1 MSKLVSEELT
11 TFLQQIEQRSQF
23 HAGYPYNLS
32 CDYTELA
39 KFFNFLLNNAGDPYI
54 EPDFGL
60 HSRKFE
66 QEVLAFFAD
75 LYKIPENEFWGYVT
89 AGGTEGNLYGLFLAR
104 EIYPQGL
111 LYSSQD
117 SHYSIA
123 KAAKLFG
130 MKHRVINSQVNG
142 EINYDHFEQL
152 ISENRHSPAIINLN
166 IGTTVKGAIDN
177 LDKVL
182 EILERHQ
189 IKDYYIHCDAA
200 LSGMILPFID
210 GAPQINFQ
218 KPIDSIA
225 ISAKFIGSP
234 LPCGV
239 VITKK
244 KWVEKVE
251 TTIEYIGS
259 KDTTILGSRN
269 GHTPIILWYALQTR
283 GCEGFATE
291 ANTCIQNAQY
301 LFQQLN
307 LREYPCMLNKFSTT
321 VVFQKPSQRLI
332 KKWQLATLDNWAH
345 MIVMQNID
353 RQKIDTFV
361 NELVLEEG
369 SFGEVDSLQL
379 QQAIHNCGVS
389 VEMAK
394 YHPTTTFSYSR
405 GHIA

>member
-1 MSKLVSEELT
+1 MSNKVAKELAD
-11 TFLQQIEQRSQF
+11 FLLQIEQRSQF

-32 CDYTELA
+32 CDYSLIA
-39 KFFNFLLNNAGDPYI
+39 KFFNHLLNNAGDPYI

-66 QEVLAFFAD
+66 QEVLSFFAN
-75 LYKIPENEFWGYVT
+75 LYKIAEDQFWGYVT
-89 AGGTEGNLYGLFLAR
+89 AGGTEGNLYGMFLAR
-104 EIYPQGL
+104 EIYPNGI

-117 SHYSIA
+117 SHYSIP
-123 KAAKLFG
+123 KAAKLFRIQ
-130 MKHRVINSQVNG
+130 HNVVNSQING
-142 EINYDHFEQL
+142 EMDYDHFEQL
-152 ISENRHSPAIINLN
+152 ISENRSYPAIINLN

-182 EILERHQ
+182 EILERNQ

-200 LSGMILPFID
+200 LSGLILPFLD

-239 VITKK
+239 VLTKK

-251 TTIEYIGS
+251 TEIEYIGS

-269 GHTPIILWYALQTR
+269 GHTPLILWYAVQTR
-283 GCEGFATE
+283 GYDGLARE
-291 ANTCIQNAQY
+291 ANICIHNAQY
-301 LFQQLN
+301 LFQQLQI
-307 LREYPCMLNKFSTT
+307 REYPCMLNKFSNT

-332 KKWQLATLDNWAH
+332 KKWQLAIFEDWAH
-345 MIVMQNID
+345 IIVMQNIN
-353 RQKIDTFV
+353 RKKIDIFI
-361 NELVLEEG
+361 NELLQEEG
-369 SFGEVDSLQL
+369 LLDNAEDFQL
-379 QQAIHNCGVS
+379 QPVLQ
-389 VEMAK
+389 
-394 YHPTTTFSYSR
+394 
-405 GHIA
+405 